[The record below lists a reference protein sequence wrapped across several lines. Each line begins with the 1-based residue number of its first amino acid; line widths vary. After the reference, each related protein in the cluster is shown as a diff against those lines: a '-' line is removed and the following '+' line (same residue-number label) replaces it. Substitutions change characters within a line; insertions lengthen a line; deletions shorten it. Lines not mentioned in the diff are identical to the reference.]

1 MELKPLQ
8 TFKTLA
14 EELHFTRTADRM
26 NYAQS
31 SVTAQIQGL
40 EAEFG
45 VRLFERI
52 GKRVRLT
59 GAGERLLHYAND
71 ILRLVEEARTAVPGD
86 TEPRGRLTIGAVE
99 SLCTY
104 RLTPVLAEYRS
115 RFPQVELVFR
125 TGICADL
132 RKEVAQGNLDV
143 AFTLEETGTDD
154 RLVFEVLLEE
164 RMLVLAQSGHPLTR
178 KNGVHAADLEGE
190 TILVTEPGCSYRTM
204 FEQSLVAAGLR
215 GPKIEFASVEA
226 IKQCVISGL
235 GVTLLPKVAVVEE
248 IQLEQLS
255 ALHWADPGF
264 PVVTQICWHKDKWMS
279 PALQAF
285 VDLARR
291 FLREGAN
298 TAGGVSQRRTAAPPR
313 NNPAVSL
320 NRRLADGASPGAD

>member
-14 EELHFTRTADRM
+14 EELHFTRTADRL

-52 GKRVRLT
+52 GKRVHLT

-71 ILRLVEEARTAVPGD
+71 ILRLAEEARTAVPGNL
-86 TEPRGRLTIGAVE
+86 EPRGPLTIGAVE

-104 RLTPVLAEYRS
+104 RLTPILAEYRS

-125 TGICADL
+125 TGICVDL

-154 RLVFEVLLEE
+154 RLVFEILLEE
-164 RMLVLAQSGHPLTR
+164 RMLVLAQPGHPLTR
-178 KNGVHAADLEGE
+178 MSIVHASDLEGE
-190 TILVTEPGCSYRTM
+190 TILVTEPGCSYRSM
-204 FEQSLVAAGLR
+204 FEQSLAAAGLQN
-215 GPKIEFASVEA
+215 PKIEFASIEA

-235 GVTLLPKVAVVEE
+235 GITLLPNMAVVQE
-248 IQLEQLS
+248 IQQGQLS
-255 ALHWADPGF
+255 PLSWSDPGF
-264 PVVTQICWHKDKWMS
+264 PVVTQMCWHKDKWMS

-285 VDLARR
+285 IDVARR

-298 TAGGVSQRRTAAPPR
+298 AAGGVSQRRKVAAPR
-313 NNPAVSL
+313 NNPPISQ
-320 NRRLADGASPGAD
+320 NRRRTGGASSATE